1 MQVAWNQRTIQKEL
15 WKKRPASAIHFEAAS
30 HFSNRDLPFSLAAQ
44 MNQVLSQNEVDALL
58 ASVSDTK
65 QDESQIVQ
73 ADVKGGVV
81 QYDLS
86 NQDRII
92 RGRMPTLDIIHDRFI
107 RLFRVTL
114 SNSLRKMANI
124 SVNSTGPL
132 KFSEFM
138 NSLPL
143 PSCLNILRLDPL
155 RGAAVLV
162 IESKLLYALVD
173 SFFGGGEAP
182 YTKIEGKDFTPIE
195 IRIARR
201 VVLAAADDLE
211 KAWEPVY
218 PLKVGYNRT
227 EINPQF
233 VAVVPPS
240 DVVIATTFDI
250 ELEKVSGTVK
260 LVVPYATLEPIKSKL
275 SVGFQSEQLEVDFVW
290 INRIR
295 EKILETPVNVLVELG
310 SADLTV
316 SDLVGLEVGDI
327 IQLGTDASLPLDVRV
342 EGRVKFRAYPGVLK
356 GNRAVKIKDSLIE

>member
-1 MQVAWNQRTIQKEL
+1 
-15 WKKRPASAIHFEAAS
+15 
-30 HFSNRDLPFSLAAQ
+30 

-58 ASVSDTK
+58 SAVSDNSF
-65 QDESQIVQ
+65 DEGGGGGDQLKS
-73 ADVKGGVV
+73 GVV
-81 QYDLS
+81 QYDLA

-114 SNSLRKMANI
+114 SNALRKMANL

-155 RGAAVLV
+155 RGAAVMV

-173 SFFGGGEAP
+173 SFFGGNDVP
-182 YTKIEGKDFTPIE
+182 YTKIEGKDFTQIE
-195 IRIARR
+195 IKIARR
-201 VVLAAADDLE
+201 VVLSAIDDYE

-218 PLKVGYNRT
+218 PLKVGYSRT

-240 DVVIATTFDI
+240 DVVIATTFDV
-250 ELEKVSGTVK
+250 ELEKVSGTIKIVI
-260 LVVPYATLEPIKSKL
+260 PYATLEPIKSKL
-275 SVGFQSEQLEVDFVW
+275 SVGFQSEQLEVDFIW
-290 INRIR
+290 INRIKEQIMGTSANLLVKLGEANIDVR
-295 EKILETPVNVLVELG
+295 DLMELE
-310 SADLTV
+310 S
-316 SDLVGLEVGDI
+316 GDI
-327 IQLGTDASLPLDVRV
+327 IQLDKDATMPLEVLV
-342 EGRVKFRAYPGVLK
+342 EGIPKFRGIPGLLK
-356 GNRAVKIKDSLIE
+356 GNRAIKVTENLIEV

>member
-1 MQVAWNQRTIQKEL
+1 
-15 WKKRPASAIHFEAAS
+15 
-30 HFSNRDLPFSLAAQ
+30 
-44 MNQVLSQNEVDALL
+44 MNQVLSQSEVDALL
-58 ASVSDTK
+58 SAVSDNRVDSDDLGGGDALK
-65 QDESQIVQ
+65 N
-73 ADVKGGVV
+73 GVV
-81 QYDLS
+81 QYDLA

-114 SNSLRKMANI
+114 SNSLRKMANL

-155 RGAAVLV
+155 RGAAVMV

-173 SFFGGGEAP
+173 SFFGGNDVP

-195 IRIARR
+195 IKIARR
-201 VVLAAADDLE
+201 VVLSAIDDLE

-218 PLKVGYNRT
+218 PLKVGYSRT

-240 DVVIATTFDI
+240 DVVIATTFDV
-250 ELEKVSGTVK
+250 ELEKVSGTIKIVI
-260 LVVPYATLEPIKSKL
+260 PYATLEPIKSKL
-275 SVGFQSEQLEVDFVW
+275 SVGFQSEQLEVDFIW
-290 INRIR
+290 INRIK
-295 EKILETPVNVLVELG
+295 EQIMQTSANILVKLGDADISMRDLMEL
-310 SADLTV
+310 AP
-316 SDLVGLEVGDI
+316 GDI
-327 IQLGTDASLPLDVRV
+327 IQLGTDATLPLDVLV
-342 EGRVKFRAYPGVLK
+342 EGIPKFKGIPGLLK
-356 GNRAVKIKDSLIE
+356 GSRAIRITESLFET

>member
-1 MQVAWNQRTIQKEL
+1 
-15 WKKRPASAIHFEAAS
+15 
-30 HFSNRDLPFSLAAQ
+30 

-58 ASVSDTK
+58 SAVSDNRMDSPSGEGGAP
-65 QDESQIVQ
+65 QG
-73 ADVKGGVV
+73 AGVV
-81 QYDLS
+81 QYDLA

-107 RLFRVTL
+107 RLFRMTL

-155 RGAAVLV
+155 RGAAVMV

-173 SFFGGGEAP
+173 SFFGGNDVP
-182 YTKIEGKDFTPIE
+182 YTKIEGKDFTQIE
-195 IRIARR
+195 IKIARR
-201 VVLAAADDLE
+201 VVLSAIDDLE

-218 PLKVGYNRT
+218 PLKVGYSRT

-240 DVVIATTFDI
+240 DVVIATTFDV
-250 ELEKVSGTVK
+250 ELEKVAGTIKIVI
-260 LVVPYATLEPIKSKL
+260 PYATLEPIKSKL
-275 SVGFQSEQLEVDFVW
+275 SVGFQSEQLEVDFIW
-290 INRIR
+290 INRIK
-295 EKILETPVNVLVELG
+295 EQIMQTTANLLVRLG
-310 SADLTV
+310 SADITV
-316 SDLVGLEVGDI
+316 RDLIELEPGDI
-327 IQLGTDASLPLDVRV
+327 IQLSTDATLPLDVQV
-342 EGRVKFRAYPGVLK
+342 EGVPKFKGVPGLSK
-356 GNRAVKIKDSLIE
+356 GNRAIKITDFVA

>member
-1 MQVAWNQRTIQKEL
+1 
-15 WKKRPASAIHFEAAS
+15 
-30 HFSNRDLPFSLAAQ
+30 

-58 ASVSDTK
+58 SAVSDNRIDGAGATN
-65 QDESQIVQ
+65 SS
-73 ADVKGGVV
+73 AGGPGVI
-81 QYDLS
+81 QYDLA

-107 RLFRVTL
+107 RLFRMTL

-155 RGAAVLV
+155 RGAAVMV

-173 SFFGGGEAP
+173 SFFGGNDVP

-195 IRIARR
+195 IKIARR
-201 VVLAAADDLE
+201 LVMIAIDDLE

-218 PLKVGYNRT
+218 PLKVGYSRT

-233 VAVVPPS
+233 VAIVPPS
-240 DVVIATTFDI
+240 DVVIATTFDV
-250 ELEKVSGTVK
+250 ELEKVSGTIKIVI
-260 LVVPYATLEPIKSKL
+260 PYSTLEPIKSKL
-275 SVGFQSEQLEVDFVW
+275 SVGFQSEQLEVDFIW
-290 INRIR
+290 INRIK
-295 EKILETPVNVLVELG
+295 EKIMQTSANMLVKLGAADITVRDLLE
-310 SADLTV
+310 
-316 SDLVGLEVGDI
+316 LEPGDI
-327 IQLGTDASLPLDVRV
+327 IQLNSDATLPLDVLV
-342 EGRVKFRAYPGVLK
+342 EGLPKFKGIPGLSKV
-356 GNRAVKIKDSLIE
+356 NRAIKITDIIG

>member
-1 MQVAWNQRTIQKEL
+1 M
-15 WKKRPASAIHFEAAS
+15 S
-30 HFSNRDLPFSLAAQ
+30 
-44 MNQVLSQNEVDALL
+44 QVLSQSEVDALL
-58 ASVSDTK
+58 SAVSDNSVEGFDDAGEDGLK
-65 QDESQIVQ
+65 S
-73 ADVKGGVV
+73 GVV
-81 QYDLS
+81 QYDLA

-114 SNSLRKMANI
+114 SNSLRKMANL

-155 RGAAVLV
+155 RGAAVMV

-173 SFFGGGEAP
+173 SFFGGNDVP
-182 YTKIEGKDFTPIE
+182 YTKIEGKDFTQIE

-201 VVLAAADDLE
+201 VVLSAIDDLE

-218 PLKVGYNRT
+218 PLKIGYNRT

-240 DVVIATTFDI
+240 DVVIATTFDV
-250 ELEKVSGTVK
+250 ELEKVSGTIKIVI
-260 LVVPYATLEPIKSKL
+260 PYATLEPIKGKL
-275 SVGFQSEQLEVDFVW
+275 SVGFQSEQLEVDFIW
-290 INRIR
+290 INRIK
-295 EKILETPVNVLVELG
+295 EQIMQTQANILVRLGQADILVRDLMNLERGDILQLDTDATMPLDILVEYIPKFKG
-310 SADLTV
+310 
-316 SDLVGLEVGDI
+316 I
-327 IQLGTDASLPLDVRV
+327 PGT
-342 EGRVKFRAYPGVLK
+342 LK
-356 GNRAVKIKDSLIE
+356 GNRAMRITDSMFDY

>member
-1 MQVAWNQRTIQKEL
+1 
-15 WKKRPASAIHFEAAS
+15 
-30 HFSNRDLPFSLAAQ
+30 

-58 ASVSDTK
+58 SAVSDNRTDS
-65 QDESQIVQ
+65 QESAASGGGDEKS
-73 ADVKGGVV
+73 GVV

-114 SNSLRKMANI
+114 SNSLRKMANL

-155 RGAAVLV
+155 RGAAVMV
-162 IESKLLYALVD
+162 IESKLLYALID
-173 SFFGGGEAP
+173 SLFGGNDVP
-182 YTKIEGKDFTPIE
+182 YTKIEGKDFTQIE
-195 IRIARR
+195 IKIARR
-201 VVLAAADDLE
+201 IVLSAIDDLE

-218 PLKVGYNRT
+218 PLKVGYSRT

-240 DVVIATTFDI
+240 DVVIATTFDV
-250 ELEKVSGTVK
+250 ELEKVSGTIKIVI
-260 LVVPYATLEPIKSKL
+260 PYATLEPIKSKL
-275 SVGFQSEQLEVDFVW
+275 SVGFQSEQLEVDFIW
-290 INRIR
+290 INRIK
-295 EKILETPVNVLVELG
+295 EQIMQTSTNLLVKLGDADIAVRDLMEL
-310 SADLTV
+310 SP
-316 SDLVGLEVGDI
+316 GDI
-327 IQLGTDASLPLDVRV
+327 IQLETDATLPLDVLV
-342 EGRVKFRAYPGVLK
+342 EGIPKFKGIPGILK
-356 GNRAVKIKDSLIE
+356 GNRAIKITESLAE

>member
-1 MQVAWNQRTIQKEL
+1 M
-15 WKKRPASAIHFEAAS
+15 S
-30 HFSNRDLPFSLAAQ
+30 
-44 MNQVLSQNEVDALL
+44 QVLSQSEVDALL
-58 ASVSDTK
+58 SAVSDNRVGG
-65 QDESQIVQ
+65 ENS
-73 ADVKGGVV
+73 AGSGAAGEGASGVV
-81 QYDLS
+81 HYDLA

-114 SNSLRKMANI
+114 SNALRKMANL

-173 SFFGGGEAP
+173 SFFGGNDVP
-182 YTKIEGKDFTPIE
+182 YTKIEGKDFTQIE
-195 IRIARR
+195 IKIARR
-201 VVLAAADDLE
+201 VVLSAIDDLE

-218 PLKVGYNRT
+218 PLKIGYSRT

-240 DVVIATTFDI
+240 DVVVATTLDV
-250 ELEKVSGTVK
+250 ELEKVSGTIKIVI
-260 LVVPYATLEPIKSKL
+260 PYATLEPIKSKL
-275 SVGFQSEQLEVDFVW
+275 SVGFQSEQLEVDFIW
-290 INRIR
+290 INRIK
-295 EKILETPVNVLVELG
+295 EKIMQTNGNMLVKLGDVDIAVRDLLELQP
-310 SADLTV
+310 
-316 SDLVGLEVGDI
+316 GDI
-327 IQLGTDASLPLDVRV
+327 IQLNTDATMPLDILF
-342 EGRVKFRAYPGVLK
+342 EGIPKFRGIPGILK
-356 GNRAVKIKDSLIE
+356 GSRAMKITELLFDA